1 MKEYKN
7 SWFLPDMTNIDKAIV
22 HAIEEN
28 SEEGNYHKN
37 KGLWLKYATFVY
49 LSGARRMEPFLMPP
63 YIYLLRQEPKI
74 YVIRKVNEKHFNKAG
89 KRIIE
94 DTPWLVHSDYEM
106 QLFYFLL
113 EGRKEISLNFDQLL
127 GRRLDKDISTQE
139 LRLLGSKIT
148 HKFEKNFI
156 MEITNGEQTLKT
168 GIPIHLLR
176 HLRAYELVVNKGYPP
191 ALVQK
196 LIGWNTMDM
205 VFYYAQIQKA
215 MRQKEVLAMYE
226 KLPNFRF

>member
-1 MKEYKN
+1 
-7 SWFLPDMTNIDKAIV
+7 MTNIDKAIV
-22 HAIEEN
+22 NAIEEN
-28 SEEGNYHKN
+28 SAKGNYHRN
-37 KGLWLKYATFVY
+37 KGLWLKYAAFIY

-63 YIYLLRQEPKI
+63 YIYLLRQEPRV
-74 YVIRKVNEKHFNKAG
+74 YVIRKVNEKHFNRAG

-94 DTPWLVHSDYEM
+94 DIPWLVHSDYEM

-113 EGRKEISLNFDQLL
+113 EGRKEMALNFDQLL
-127 GRRLDKDISTQE
+127 GRRINKDISTEE
-139 LRLLGSKIT
+139 LRKIGVKIT
-148 HKFEKNFI
+148 HGFERNFK
-156 MEITNGEQTLKT
+156 MEITNGEQIKKV

-196 LIGWNTMDM
+196 LVGWSSMNM

-215 MRQKEVLAMYE
+215 MKQKEILAMYE
-226 KLPNFRF
+226 KLINPR